1 MKNKII
7 LGTVQLGLPYGIN
20 NSSGKPSEKDAFNI
34 LDYAFENGIQFLD
47 SADAYGD
54 ALSVIS
60 QYQTKRNRYFQLINK
75 FKIGSS
81 SLSESLRKT
90 LDILTSKS
98 LYCYMYHHYPD
109 YETGSAKHELK
120 KLKETGAI
128 QKAGVSLY
136 GVDQLA
142 RVVNDPDIDI
152 IQIPANLLDL
162 NIAKVTLLKK
172 AKANGKEIHVR
183 SIYLQGLFFK
193 DLDSLLGNLIRLRPY
208 LEKIDFISRQHTTDK
223 KKAALNFIV
232 QKEYID
238 YVVLG
243 IDHVS
248 QLAENLSLVDETFD
262 TSIFEGIDVNSED
275 VYLLNPA
282 NWKL

>member
-7 LGTVQLGLPYGIN
+7 LGTAQLGLSYGIN

-34 LDYAFENGIQFLD
+34 LDYAFAKCIQLLD
-47 SADAYGD
+47 SADGYGD

-60 QYQTKRNRYFQLINK
+60 HYQTSTNRSFKLINK
-75 FKIGSS
+75 FRVGSS
-81 SLSESLRKT
+81 SLSDSLSRT
-90 LDILTSKS
+90 LDILKSKL

-109 YETGSAKHELK
+109 YETGLVKHELK
-120 KLKETGAI
+120 KLKETGAV
-128 QKAGVSLY
+128 QKTGVSLY
-136 GVDQLA
+136 EVDQLA
-142 RVVNDPDIDI
+142 RVVDDPDIDI

-162 NIAKVTLLKK
+162 NKTKINLLKK

-183 SIYLQGLFFK
+183 SVYLQGLFFK
-193 DLDSLLGNLIRLRPY
+193 DVNSIQGNLIRMRPY
-208 LEKIDFISRQHTTDK
+208 LKKIDIISQQHNADK
-223 KKAALNFIV
+223 KKAALNYIFH
-232 QKEYID
+232 KEYID

-262 TSIFEGIDVNSED
+262 TSLFEGIEVNSED
-275 VYLLNPA
+275 MYLLNPA
-282 NWKL
+282 NWKQ